1 MCCGQRKANPST
13 TKAALLSP
21 FCWVSQR
28 EGPPGPQV
36 AILSRIRYGAM
47 VDSVIQHAPR
57 TFVSHRCFD
66 TGRWDKTRQGSFASP
81 EPMPWKVLKR
91 GQFDRHQTDRGR
103 GEFMQRGDL
112 LGRRLAR
119 LYLHAL
125 THKRLDYV
133 VQYNERTNST
143 DTEACPRSSGV
154 YFPPAPTD
162 KCAGLLNTHASSWLG
177 DGRYDGWPDHRC
189 VAGKGVRA
197 L

>member
-1 MCCGQRKANPST
+1 M
-13 TKAALLSP
+13 
-21 FCWVSQR
+21 
-28 EGPPGPQV
+28 
-36 AILSRIRYGAM
+36 
-47 VDSVIQHAPR
+47 DSVIQHAPR

-66 TGRWDKTRQGSFASP
+66 TSRWDKTRRGSFASP

-91 GQFDRHQTDRGR
+91 GQFDRHQADQG

-125 THKRLDYV
+125 TYETTWYTTMRGEKA
-133 VQYNERTNST
+133 T
-143 DTEACPRSSGV
+143 DTEACPRSSGA

-177 DGRYDGWPDHRC
+177 DGRYNGWPDHRS
-189 VAGKGVRA
+189 VASKGVRA